1 MKRLASLLAFAALAA
16 CSSVTEPL
24 GMEDPFSIPQPFKG
38 KERNDD
44 MIAQAIRAP
53 ALVVNVPE
61 GLPEDRATSLR
72 DRVVELAQA
81 QDLPALSSATVRAWS
96 LSGQAAKIRTGTATD
111 TGTAKGKGKSTKKKG
126 KEPPLPPAELGV
138 ILWRVTDPEGAE
150 RAKFSV
156 NYASGQESL
165 SDTELRLVAQQT
177 VTALDAALLRPDT
190 QVSATIAPAVRPI
203 AWIGAI
209 KGAPGDGNQ
218 ALDRA
223 LNGILPL
230 KGVSIEQVQ
239 TKAQWRIEGIIKVV
253 AGPAGQD
260 VVTLTWHVLDAS
272 GKEAGSITQENAVP
286 HGRLTKP
293 WREIAGFAAE
303 AAAEGIAQLIQQVT
317 AATQG

>member
-1 MKRLASLLAFAALAA
+1 MKRLASLIAFAALAA

-24 GMEDPFSIPQPFKG
+24 GMEDPFAIPQPFKG

-44 MIAQAIRAP
+44 MIAQAIRVP
-53 ALVVNVPE
+53 ALVVAVPD
-61 GLPEDRATSLR
+61 GLAEERGKALR

-81 QDLPALSSATVRAWS
+81 SDIPALSSASVRAWS
-96 LSGQAAKIRTGTATD
+96 LSGEAARITTPMKPVSKRNRQQ
-111 TGTAKGKGKSTKKKG
+111 
-126 KEPPLPPAELGV
+126 EPQGGQGV
-138 ILWRVTDPEGAE
+138 IVWRLADPDGAQ

-156 NYASGQESL
+156 SFKTVQETL
-165 SDTELRLVAQQT
+165 GDGDLGIVAQDT
-177 VTALDAALLRPDT
+177 VNALDAALLRPDT
-190 QVSATIAPAVRPI
+190 QISQTITAAVKPI
-203 AWIGAI
+203 AWVGAV

-218 ALDRA
+218 ALARA
-223 LNGILPL
+223 LSGILPL
-230 KGVSIEQVQ
+230 KGVALGETQA
-239 TKAQWRIEGIIKVV
+239 KAQWQIEGAIKVV

-260 VVTLTWHVLDAS
+260 VVTLTWRVLDAS

>member
-1 MKRLASLLAFAALAA
+1 MKRLASLIACAVLAA

-24 GMEDPFSIPQPFKG
+24 GMEDPFAIPQPFKG

-44 MIAQAIRAP
+44 MIAQAIRVP
-53 ALVVNVPE
+53 ALIVAVPG
-61 GLPEDRATSLR
+61 GLAEERAKALR

-81 QDLPALSSATVRAWS
+81 SDIPALSEASVRAWS
-96 LSGQAAKIRTGTATD
+96 LSGEAARIET
-111 TGTAKGKGKSTKKKG
+111 TAKPLGKGKKKRDEG
-126 KEPPLPPAELGV
+126 GQGV
-138 ILWRVTDPEGAE
+138 IAWRLADPEGVQ

-156 NYASGQESL
+156 TFKTVQETL
-165 SDTELRLVAQQT
+165 GEGDLGIVAQDT
-177 VTALDAALLRPDT
+177 VNALDAALLRPDT
-190 QVSATIAPAVRPI
+190 QISQTITAEVKPI
-203 AWIGAI
+203 AWVGAV

-218 ALDRA
+218 ALARA
-223 LNGILPL
+223 LSGILPL
-230 KGVSIEQVQ
+230 KGVALGE
-239 TKAQWRIEGIIKVV
+239 TRAKAQWQIEGTIKVV

-260 VVTLTWHVLDAS
+260 VVTLTWRVLDSS

-286 HGRLTKP
+286 RGRLTKP